1 MKLKNKQRIEIFV
14 TQETKDKLSEKADS
28 LMVGVAT
35 IVKMAIEEYL
45 KK

>member
-1 MKLKNKQRIEIFV
+1 MKSKNKQRIEIFV
-14 TQETKDKLSEKADS
+14 TQETKDNLSQKADS

-35 IVKMAIEEYL
+35 IVKIAIEDYL